1 MKVLIMS
8 KDGLEAINLNRRTAI
23 HERCLN
29 CACWHPKDVT
39 DCSFVKCPLHPFR
52 TERGKQDAKLRTKA
66 IKGYCLWCAKGQVGE
81 VTKCPSKNCPLY
93 IYRKGGLENAIKPTS
108 FEKID
113 HIDDTF
119 RVNLSNLITI
129 HGFRKSA

>member
-8 KDGLEAINLNRRTAI
+8 KDGLEAINLNRRKAI

-29 CACWHPKDVT
+29 CTGWHAKDVT
-39 DCSFVKCPLHPFR
+39 DCQFTKCPLYPFR
-52 TERGKQDAKLRTKA
+52 TGDGKQNAIARNKA
-66 IKGYCLWCAKGQVGE
+66 IKDYCLSCSNGQIGE
-81 VTKCPSKNCPLY
+81 VTKCPSNNCPLY